1 MLKNMTLQNRLI
13 GSFMFMGS
21 IVLGVALVG
30 WSGSAQL
37 SQHIHVLGK
46 NSVPSIRGLWKI
58 NEGQTQIQSSERA
71 VTNPIV
77 SQNNKSLELTRVSRA
92 WQQID
97 EGFREYET
105 TPQTQEESELYK
117 SFQSDWEKWKQNHKE
132 FLRLYQTAQVGGL
145 SAKELS
151 TLNNFLD
158 SQVRV
163 SFDVAEAKL
172 LQLLEIN
179 SDVAANAQ
187 TLAVQD
193 VSRIA
198 FWVIFG
204 MIVGPTTAIIFGI
217 YFSRTIA
224 KPLGAKIASIVNAI
238 VSSSTEIA
246 ATIEQQER
254 IASEQAVSVNQTTTT
269 MDELSASSRQSADQ
283 AETAANGAKQVL
295 TLVDRQNLQAGY
307 MTSNGSS
314 LREKVEQ
321 ITDQILHLSE
331 QTGQIGIISML
342 VSDLANQTNMLALNA
357 AVEAVRAGEH
367 GKGFGVVAAEIRKLA
382 DQSKKSA
389 ERINAL
395 VVDIKNAT
403 NSTVMVTDEGSKTV
417 ETIIAAVNDIALTSQ
432 QISLTAKQQAIAIQQ
447 VGDAMSTLNQNA
459 LQTASGI
466 TQTKVGTQKLN
477 EAALNLKA
485 IV

>member
-13 GSFMFMGS
+13 GSFIFMGS

-30 WSGSAQL
+30 WSGSSQL
-37 SQHIHVLGK
+37 SQHIQVLGK
-46 NSVPSIRGLWKI
+46 DSVPSIRALSKI
-58 NEGQTQIQSSERA
+58 DEGHTQIQSAERA
-71 VTNPIV
+71 VANPIV
-77 SQNNKSLELTRVSRA
+77 SQNDKSRELTRISRA
-92 WQQID
+92 WQRID
-97 EGFREYET
+97 EGFKEYET

-117 SFQSDWEKWKQNHKE
+117 DFQSAWEEWKQDHKE

-145 SAKELS
+145 STSELN
-151 TLNNFLD
+151 TLNNFSYSEL
-158 SQVRV
+158 RV
-163 SFDVAEAKL
+163 SFNVAEAKL
-172 LQLLEIN
+172 RQLVDLN
-179 SDVAANAQ
+179 SDIATSAQ
-187 TLAVQD
+187 TLAGQD
-193 VSRIA
+193 VSRIS
-198 FWVIFG
+198 FWVVFG

-246 ATIEQQER
+246 VTVEQQER
-254 IASEQAVSVNQTTTT
+254 IASQQAVSVNQTTTT
-269 MDELSASSRQSADQ
+269 MDELSASSRQSAEQ

-295 TLVDRQNLQAGY
+295 TLVDGHNLQAGSIG
-307 MTSNGSS
+307 SNGSS
-314 LREKVEQ
+314 LREKVGQ
-321 ITDQILHLSE
+321 ITEQILHLSE
-331 QTGQIGIISML
+331 QTSQIGIISTL

-417 ETIIAAVNDIALTSQ
+417 ETIVTAVNDIALTSQ

-447 VGDAMSTLNQNA
+447 VGDAMNALNQSA
-459 LQTASGI
+459 VQTASGI
-466 TQTKVGTQKLN
+466 SQTKVGTQKLN